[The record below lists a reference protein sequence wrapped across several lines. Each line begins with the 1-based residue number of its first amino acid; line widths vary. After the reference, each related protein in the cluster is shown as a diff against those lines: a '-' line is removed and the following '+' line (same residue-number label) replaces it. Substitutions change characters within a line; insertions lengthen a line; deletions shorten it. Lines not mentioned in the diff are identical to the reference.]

1 MGPQITNGNVYRE
14 VVQAAPT
21 GLLSMTAYAGE
32 ANVSFPP
39 RPENPATP
47 WNIQWQVKVRYK
59 STTGGLLGQ
68 TMPSFGGPP
77 GQPPAQQPGRG
88 GIPGI
93 PGGLR
98 GLGIPG
104 FP

>member
-1 MGPQITNGNVYRE
+1 
-14 VVQAAPT
+14 
-21 GLLSMTAYAGE
+21 LSMTAYGGE
-32 ANVSFPP
+32 ANFAFPP

-68 TMPSFGGPP
+68 PMPFGAGVPGGGPP
-77 GQPPAQQPGRG
+77 QGQPPAQGPGRG
-88 GIPGI
+88 GFPSIPGL

-98 GLGIPG
+98 GRIPG
-104 FP
+104 L